1 MAGRTVPQD
10 RQEAG
15 KPHARLGRPLVRLE
29 RSLTTENLWIYILS
43 LLSRRKMH
51 AYAMMEEM
59 ERSFGWKPGLVTP
72 YVVMYKLEEDGFIRG
87 SDKGRR
93 RYYYITQKG
102 KELLK
107 TARKRLRE
115 TADAI

>member
-1 MAGRTVPQD
+1 MAKKSVPQE
-10 RQEAG
+10 RQEPG
-15 KPHARLGRPLVRLE
+15 RPHARPERPLARLE

-43 LLSRRKMH
+43 LLSVRKLH
-51 AYAMMEEM
+51 AYAVMAEM
-59 ERSFGWKPGLVTP
+59 ERRFGWRPGLITP
-72 YVVMYKLEEDGFIRG
+72 YVVMYKLEEDGFIKG

-93 RYYYITQKG
+93 RYYYITQTG

-115 TADAI
+115 MAEVI

>member
-1 MAGRTVPQD
+1 MPKGS
-10 RQEAG
+10 
-15 KPHARLGRPLVRLE
+15 KPKDRPLVRLE

-43 LLSRRKMH
+43 LLSKKEMH
-51 AYAMMEEM
+51 AYAAMEEM
-59 ERSFGWKPGLVTP
+59 EKRFGWTPGLITP
-72 YVVMYKLEEDGFIRG
+72 YVVMYKLEEDGFIKG

-107 TARKRLRE
+107 AAKKRLRE
-115 TADAI
+115 TANAI

>member
-1 MAGRTVPQD
+1 MPKKSEPQ
-10 RQEAG
+10 E
-15 KPHARLGRPLVRLE
+15 RPLVRLE

-43 LLSRRKMH
+43 LLSRQKMH
-51 AYAMMEEM
+51 AYAVMEEM
-59 ERSFGWKPGLVTP
+59 KKQFGWKPGLVTP
-72 YVVMYKLEEDGFIRG
+72 YVVMYKLEEDGFIKG

-107 TARKRLRE
+107 KARNRLRE
-115 TADAI
+115 TANRI

>member
-1 MAGRTVPQD
+1 MPKRSKPQD
-10 RQEAG
+10 R
-15 KPHARLGRPLVRLE
+15 PLIRLE

-43 LLSRRKMH
+43 LLSRQRMH
-51 AYAMMEEM
+51 AYAAMEEM
-59 ERSFGWKPGLVTP
+59 ENRFGWKPGLITP
-72 YVVMYKLEEDGFIRG
+72 YVVMYKLEEDGFIKG

-107 TARKRLRE
+107 AARKRLKE
-115 TADAI
+115 MADVI